1 MNKSQIKTALDYLI
15 KTGRSQGYL
24 TFQEINESLQ
34 GKILDQKKINSII
47 LILKELDII
56 ISLDIP
62 KTIRGE
68 PSRFVSKEF
77 AIQNNLKRFF
87 TGKPCLNGHINE
99 RLSRN
104 GECIECRRLQK
115 KRRYDRKK

>member
-15 KTGRSQGYL
+15 KTGRNQGYL

-68 PSRFVSKEF
+68 HSRFVSKEF

-99 RLSRN
+99 RLSIN